1 MIITVIGTI
10 SFSFLLACSS
20 SSNCPEKETL
30 VPGLSLTFWL
40 MAVLMSFTTDTISLP
55 RASI

>member
-20 SSNCPEKETL
+20 SSNCPENATL
-30 VPGLSLTFWL
+30 VPGLSFTFSL
-40 MAVLMSFTTDTISLP
+40 MAVLMSLTTDTMSLP
-55 RASI
+55 RAST